1 MAINIPII
9 SDFTDAGIKNARIAF
24 QNFKTKVSE
33 AEGAMNKFKVGAG
46 AALDYVKNNAG
57 VFAAAAGTAVLKFAG
72 EAITAFQDTAL
83 AAGELSAKTGLAVE
97 DASRWMEVAGDLGVN
112 IDGVESAMGKLAR
125 TIGSNPDV
133 LRDLG
138 DDAVYLDGGA
148 LDVNATFLNVIQRLK
163 DIKDPAERAREGA
176 RLLGKGWQDMA
187 LLIEAGA
194 GPLSESLASVS
205 KAKVID
211 PDELQRAR
219 DFRDAMDNLKDK
231 FEEVQLTVG
240 EKLVPVITDLLT
252 LLEDTFGV
260 GATIYGDIK
269 DGFDSIGETGKQ
281 VFKDLGLASDD
292 FEKGLEAV
300 ITRASEQ
307 TALKDMWIQ
316 GYEAMRIAEGGLE
329 DLNSTLGDTEEATWQ
344 LNDAWKALL
353 TELDLE
359 SAFRDAAGA
368 LVELNQKAAE
378 AFADPT
384 KFDDYKDQQDEVI
397 KKFAQIMGAMELT
410 SAEQNRVKFLVDTG
424 NLEGALD
431 LLNAFNEAAVT
442 GRPVPKPTPFVLQ
455 RRALGG
461 PVMDGVPYLV
471 GERGPELF
479 VPGQSGTIVPNNA
492 MGGGTINVT
501 VTSADPNEVVRALQT
516 YVRQSG
522 PVPVN
527 TRTM

>member
-9 SDFTDAGIKNARIAF
+9 SDFTDTGIKNARIAF

-33 AEGAMNKFKVGAG
+33 AEGAMGKFKAGAG

-57 VFAAAAGTAVLKFAG
+57 IFAAAAGAAVLNFAKDSI
-72 EAITAFQDTAL
+72 AAFQDTAL
-83 AAGELSAKTGLAVE
+83 AAGEFSAKTGIAVE

-112 IDGVESAMGKLAR
+112 VEGVESAMGKLAR

-163 DIKDPAERAREGA
+163 DIKDPAERAREGT
-176 RLLGKGWQDMA
+176 RLLGRSWQDMA
-187 LLIEAGA
+187 LLIESGA

-205 KAKVID
+205 EAKVID
-211 PDELQRAR
+211 PEELQRAR
-219 DFRDAMDNLKDK
+219 DLRDAMDNLKDK
-231 FEEVQLTVG
+231 VEDVSLSLG
-240 EKLVPVITDLLT
+240 EKLVPIITDTIT
-252 LLEDTFGV
+252 LLEDSFAA
-260 GATIYGDIK
+260 GATIWGDFK
-269 DGFDSIGETGKQ
+269 DGFNSVGDTGKQ

-292 FEKGLEAV
+292 FEKGLEAAM
-300 ITRASEQ
+300 TRASEQ
-307 TALKDMWIQ
+307 TALKDMWTQ
-316 GYEAMRIAEGGLE
+316 GYEAMKIAQGGLE
-329 DLNSTLGDTEEATWQ
+329 DLDGAMADTEEQTWQ
-344 LNDAWKALL
+344 LNDAWTALL

-384 KFDDYKDQQDEVI
+384 KFDNYKDQQDQVI
-397 KKFAQIMGAMELT
+397 KKFAQIMEAMGLT
-410 SAEQNRVKFLVDTG
+410 SAEQNRVKFFVDTG

>member
-24 QNFKTKVSE
+24 DNFKTKVSE
-33 AEGAMNKFKVGAG
+33 ADGAMGKFKAGAG
-46 AALDYVKNNAG
+46 AAMDAVKANALT
-57 VFAAAAGTAVLKFAG
+57 FAAAAGTAIATFAVRSVN
-72 EAITAFQDTAL
+72 AFQDLAL
-83 AAGELSAKTGLAVE
+83 EADRFASATGIAVE
-97 DASRWMEVAGDLGVN
+97 DASRWLEVAGDMEVSSEAIQTSINKMNRTIAESPRALQSLG
-112 IDGVESAMGKLAR
+112 IELAR
-125 TIGSNPDV
+125 TESGAI
-133 LRDLG
+133 
-138 DDAVYLDGGA
+138 DA
-148 LDVNATFLNVIQRLK
+148 NRTFLNVIQRLRE
-163 DIKDPAERAREGA
+163 IEDPAERARVGTQ
-176 RLLGKGWQDMA
+176 LLGRGWQEMSQ
-187 LLIEAGA
+187 LIQAGS
-194 GPLSESLASVS
+194 SELTASLAAVS
-205 KAKVID
+205 DAKVID
-211 PDELQRAR
+211 QQEVDRAKA
-219 DFRDAMDNLKDK
+219 FREAMDNFKD
-231 FEEVQLTVG
+231 T
-240 EKLVPVITDLLT
+240 
-252 LLEDTFGV
+252 LEDVSITLGGVLIPAFTAAVEAIKGTIDAV
-260 GATIYGDIK
+260 GALGSAMIDAGGAAL
-269 DGFDSIGETGKQ
+269 GFSTSMGKSSDAVEEQGKSLYDLFPAMGELNTRLEY
-281 VFKDLGLASDD
+281 VDFRLAD
-292 FEKGLEAV
+292 
-300 ITRASEQ
+300 TRESTDNLTWSEQ
-307 TALKDMWIQ
+307 Q
-316 GYEAMRIAEGGLE
+316 LE
-329 DLNSTLGDTEEATWQ
+329 EQTWA
-344 LNDAWKALL
+344 LNDAWSALL
-353 TELDLE
+353 AELDLE

-384 KFDDYKDQQDEVI
+384 KFDAYKDQQDQVI
-397 KKFAQIMGAMELT
+397 KKFAEIMGAMKLT